1 MLIIISKFSSKIQG
15 FFKKL
20 GVDINMPQLS
30 LIAER
35 DFVKGGTTL
44 SPDEIDQARE
54 QAGMMAGISAPGIS
68 VADALSNVASNASS
82 ASSAMTNFPSSVPAM
97 NNTTYNVEVTAPP
110 LTDPVAVG
118 KEVEKVLQAVE
129 QSQGKVNITARRA
142 TSSFRVVPI

>member
-1 MLIIISKFSSKIQG
+1 
-15 FFKKL
+15 
-20 GVDINMPQLS
+20 
-30 LIAER
+30 
-35 DFVKGGTTL
+35 
-44 SPDEIDQARE
+44 
-54 QAGMMAGISAPGIS
+54 
-68 VADALSNVASNASS
+68 
-82 ASSAMTNFPSSVPAM
+82 M